1 MVDILDRLKAQ
12 ARILHTQA
20 KQADAAAQAGL
31 RVLPEFREADA
42 GQLPESVKRRHCL
55 TAIARELGFHGWP
68 HLVTVVNGEPV
79 EDFGGLL
86 YPPRFSARLNIWC
99 ASHDEAARIRA
110 EHGGYLLVFKRQF
123 FIAEEGFIEA
133 FGLDPHDADWERIGR
148 DWARPKDA
156 EARRRLYA
164 KAIDA
169 RQQLNMP
176 V

>member
-20 KQADAAAQAGL
+20 KHAEPTAQARL
-31 RVLPEFREADA
+31 RALPEFREGDTS
-42 GQLPESVKRRHCL
+42 QLAEGVKRRHCL
-55 TAIARELGFHGWP
+55 AVIARELGFDGWP
-68 HLVTVVNGEPV
+68 HLVSVVSGEPV

-99 ASHDEAARIRA
+99 ASYNEAARVRA

-133 FGLDPHDADWERIGR
+133 FGLDPHDADWEQIGR
-148 DWARPKDA
+148 DWARPRDV
-156 EARRRLYA
+156 ETRRRLYT
-164 KAIDA
+164 KAIEA
-169 RQQLNMP
+169 RQQINMP
-176 V
+176 A